1 MQIGALLALLEASLK
16 TVLCSHVV
24 EGAVART
31 LSTTR
36 ARDCIANSD
45 DRDESVQLLLLKLI
59 KLYLAISDT

>member
-1 MQIGALLALLEASLK
+1 MGLQIGALLVLLEASLE
-16 TVLCSHVV
+16 TVLCSRVV

-45 DRDESVQLLLLKLI
+45 EQETDEQ
-59 KLYLAISDT
+59 